1 MFGKVRLAFP
11 PGFREVRKNSAA
23 SGTLRAAVL
32 GMNDGLVSNLSLVM
46 GVTGGTSD
54 SAIILLVGI
63 AGLLAGAFSMAS
75 GEYVSMK
82 AQKDHYEHILDIKR
96 GEVERFPEGER
107 GELVN
112 IYKSKGL
119 SIDEAKTVARWIMRE
134 PETALDTMA
143 REGLGLDPNQLGS
156 PWMASLSSF
165 LSFAVGAFVP
175 ILPHTIWTE
184 GLAFTLSGL
193 FSAII
198 LACVGCLLAGF
209 SGKNIV
215 VGGARMLII
224 GMVSASLTFGLG
236 TLVGRAI
243 GTNPSAL

>member
-1 MFGKVRLAFP
+1 MSRTSP
-11 PGFREVRKNSAA
+11 T

-54 SAIILLVGI
+54 PQIILLVGI
-63 AGLLAGAFSMAS
+63 AGLLAGAFSMGS

-82 AQKDHYEHILDIKR
+82 AQKDRYEHLLDTKR
-96 GEVERFPEGER
+96 GDLDKFPEDER
-107 GELVN
+107 DELVN
-112 IYKSKGL
+112 IYESKGL
-119 SIDEAKTVARWIMRE
+119 STDEATTVAHWIMRN

-165 LSFAVGAFVP
+165 LAFAAGALVP
-175 ILPHTIWTE
+175 VLPHAIWTG
-184 GLAFTLSGL
+184 GLAFALSGL
-193 FSAII
+193 FSAIA
-198 LACVGCLLAGF
+198 LACVGCFLAGF

-224 GMVSASLTFGLG
+224 GAVSAAVTFGIG
-236 TLVGRAI
+236 TLIGRVI
-243 GTNPSAL
+243 GTNPPAL